1 MFDEKPQNQYCVQSL
16 LEGRNTFTLKILR
29 IFSSYCKEELME
41 SPRTSHWQLGREK
54 KNIYIHVY
62 YESFT
67 LDTYNEIKTINCNVG
82 VRLFF

>member
-1 MFDEKPQNQYCVQSL
+1 
-16 LEGRNTFTLKILR
+16 
-29 IFSSYCKEELME
+29 ME

-54 KNIYIHVY
+54 LYIYIHVY